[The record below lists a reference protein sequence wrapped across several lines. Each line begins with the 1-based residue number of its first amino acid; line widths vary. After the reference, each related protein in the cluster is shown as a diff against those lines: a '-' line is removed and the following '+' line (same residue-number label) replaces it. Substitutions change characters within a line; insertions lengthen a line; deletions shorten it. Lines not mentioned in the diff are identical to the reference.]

1 MDKQQR
7 AQATLTAHQSTGMTQ
22 TPAKPF
28 STPMTAL
35 CASHKAITARAE
47 GHSIPHPA
55 YSERPFCHCIY
66 PAPVM
71 VRDPQH
77 RKTLSAMSGQ
87 SERKETGLEGTLGAL
102 PHGPHSEH
110 NKLCSNYP
118 QQMFIQFALKQ
129 SEKCPQ
135 VPGVRQGLVTFSLGP
150 SLLFNPLLF
159 PVGTE
164 SHTAPAVVLR
174 HSNGIAGAGKAGVH
188 GVQLLLQCCH
198 SHHHQFSYSDFH
210 LPLPTYTG
218 GHQVPLIRDYTSS
231 IILMPAAGY
240 FCLNPNLTTVL
251 PHHQP
256 IFRPRLIAQI
266 RFSLL
271 SHVCRPSL
279 LYAIYN
285 LNMHS
290 LSCHFSDE

>member
-7 AQATLTAHQSTGMTQ
+7 AQATLTAHQSTRMTQ

-35 CASHKAITARAE
+35 CASHKAITARTE

-77 RKTLSAMSGQ
+77 RKTSSAMSGQ

-174 HSNGIAGAGKAGVH
+174 HMELLEPEKPESMESN
-188 GVQLLLQCCH
+188 C
-198 SHHHQFSYSDFH
+198 SYSAATATTTNFH
-210 LPLPTYTG
+210 TQTFTFP
-218 GHQVPLIRDYTSS
+218 
-231 IILMPAAGY
+231 
-240 FCLNPNLTTVL
+240 F
-251 PHHQP
+251 PHTQEVT
-256 IFRPRLIAQI
+256 
-266 RFSLL
+266 RFL
-271 SHVCRPSL
+271 
-279 LYAIYN
+279 
-285 LNMHS
+285 
-290 LSCHFSDE
+290 